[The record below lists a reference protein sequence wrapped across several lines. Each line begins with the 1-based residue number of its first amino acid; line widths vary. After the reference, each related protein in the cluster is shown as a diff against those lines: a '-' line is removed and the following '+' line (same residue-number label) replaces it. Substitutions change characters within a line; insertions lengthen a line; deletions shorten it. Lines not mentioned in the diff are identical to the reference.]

1 MNEVFI
7 SIVIPIYNKERYIR
21 NTINNIL
28 QQTYQN
34 FEIII
39 INDGSTDNSL
49 PIVQSFIDKRIHIF
63 SQLNSGVSDARNL
76 GIKRA
81 QYSYIAFCDAD
92 DEWMP
97 DHLMHITQLIQN
109 YPDAGLLSTGRVCYQ
124 NEKEIDKIYF
134 SNISQSMFIVKDI
147 CSCMEKVITS
157 SICIKK
163 EAIQKVGGFKSQ
175 IKNGEDLDLWIR
187 IASSYKVAYYNIP
200 SVKYIANSI
209 NNASQN
215 IDQYFPYWE
224 WYQYNYTPQK
234 SLNIYTGRKIIGL
247 TIKLIQKKKYRNA
260 INALSKLRYSI
271 ELTLFY
277 INKHISRN

>member
-97 DHLMHITQLIQN
+97 DHLMHISQLIQN

-271 ELTLFY
+271 ELILFY

>member
-271 ELTLFY
+271 ELILFY

>member
-271 ELTLFY
+271 ELILFY
-277 INKHISRN
+277 INKHISRY

>member
-260 INALSKLRYSI
+260 ILLI
-271 ELTLFY
+271 LIFY
-277 INKHISRN
+277 ICLIPHFHNNQ

>member
-124 NEKEIDKIYF
+124 NEKKIDKIYF

-271 ELTLFY
+271 ELILFY